1 MPNLI
6 VLTGLRKGIVVP
18 VGDTHVI
25 GRSVAADLRL
35 PDFLLGP
42 EHARI
47 ETSPEGFRLRDLA
60 SINGTFKNGTR
71 VHEATEI
78 VPGDVIHVG
87 STELLFTEAEALD
100 DSVLAAASPAMMEL
114 ADSDDDASGFG
125 SAETSAPT
133 MVLPLVHAI
142 ERAFSRAGN
151 LTEFLDRV
159 AVHFARSSG
168 GPRVQIVV
176 RRGREESARVVLSA
190 RVHGIDVLHDEGP
203 SEAPSGEVLTSFE
216 CMASYQVQGEDGE
229 RAVYCVLPRAHSIE
243 GVIAVFGLK
252 KELSVATL
260 AELDVVSSLAAVYF
274 RNHLLLE
281 DQALQN
287 KALAEAQR
295 RLTRWNEEL
304 QLAVASRT
312 ADVERAAR
320 SYRELFEDS
329 QDGIFTVDEKGALES
344 VNRRAVEVLGAQ
356 AEIESEIW
364 GVIGERGSQLLFG
377 NQAPQRES
385 YASWLAEL
393 EEPRLVTF
401 PVPQEGSGGERM
413 AELLARR
420 TQASGGAAGLHCVV
434 RDVTLRYE
442 TEQKMR
448 LFSRVVES
456 VPDAVV
462 TLDPEGV
469 VTSWNPGAQTLY
481 GYSAHEV
488 IGELIPIVPDNRV
501 GEFERL
507 LEAAAQGRTLEFRTT
522 RVGHDDREIR
532 VQSTIAPVP
541 DGTGRLDG
549 LVEITRDL
557 QPQLNLEER
566 MRWKERMASFGE
578 LAAGLAH
585 EVGNPLANLLSGTEL
600 LLARAHSPEEAKE
613 VHLVLRSEIKRLQ
626 RLVRQTLTLAR
637 WKAPDIERVQLPA
650 VLDFVADAVRPR
662 AAEDSISVVREDS
675 SHGDLVIEAD
685 SDQLKQALV
694 NLASNALEAMEAGGQ
709 LTLAC
714 EVEPHQVLIE
724 VRDTGKG
731 ISSENLPRV
740 YDLYYSRRS
749 GGSGI
754 GLSIVKRII
763 EAHQGKV
770 DVMSEVG
777 VGSTFQITL
786 PREQEGG
793 QP

>member
-6 VLTGLRKGIVVP
+6 VLTGLRKGIVVA
-18 VGDTHVI
+18 VGQVHVI
-25 GRSVAADLRL
+25 GRSGEVDLRL

-47 ETSPEGFRLRDLA
+47 ESSPEGFRLRDLA
-60 SINGTFKNGTR
+60 STNGTFKNGTR
-71 VHEATEI
+71 VHGETTLAL
-78 VPGDVIHVG
+78 GDVIHVG
-87 STELLFTEAEALD
+87 STDLLFTEESTLD
-100 DSVLAAASPAMMEL
+100 DSTLAAASPSMMAL
-114 ADSDDDASGFG
+114 ADSVDESGFG
-125 SAETSAPT
+125 RSGTTAPT

-142 ERAFSRAGN
+142 ERAFSRAGD
-151 LTEFLDRV
+151 LSEFLERV
-159 AVHFARSSG
+159 AVHFARTSRGS
-168 GPRVQIVV
+168 RVQIAV
-176 RRGREESARVVLSA
+176 RRGGEAPLKVVLSA
-190 RVHGIDVLHDEGP
+190 KVQGIEVIHETGSPGP
-203 SEAPSGEVLTSFE
+203 PTLELLAALARQV
-216 CMASYQVQGEDGE
+216 SYQIPEGDAAG
-229 RAVYCVLPRAHSIE
+229 VYCVLPRAHEIE
-243 GVIAVFGLK
+243 GVIKVSGF
-252 KELSVATL
+252 KEPLTPATM
-260 AELDVVSSLAAVYF
+260 AELDVVASLAAVYF

-287 KALAEAQR
+287 RALAEAQR

-304 QLAVASRT
+304 QVAVASRT
-312 ADVERAAR
+312 AEVEQAAR

-329 QDGIFTVDEKGALES
+329 QDGIFTVDGQGALRS
-344 VNRRAVEVLGAQ
+344 VNRRAVEVLGPKARV
-356 AEIESEIW
+356 ESEIW
-364 GVIGERGSQLLFG
+364 RVLGREGTRVLFG
-377 NQAPQRES
+377 VAEFGAEDYSP
-385 YASWLAEL
+385 WLDAL
-393 EEPRLVTF
+393 DEPRLVTF
-401 PVPQEGSGGERM
+401 PVPHEASEHM
-413 AELLARR
+413 VELLAQR
-420 TQASGGAAGLHCVV
+420 THPQDGVPGLHCVV

-469 VTSWNPGAQTLY
+469 VTSWNPGAQRLY

-488 IGELIPIVPDNRV
+488 VGELIPIVPDNRV

-522 RVGHDDREIR
+522 RVGHDDKEIR

-541 DGTGRLDG
+541 DGAGKLGG

-557 QPQLNLEER
+557 SAQLNLEER

-585 EVGNPLANLLSGTEL
+585 EVGNPLANLLSGVEL
-600 LLARAHSPEEAKE
+600 LLARPHAPDEAQE
-613 VHLVLRSEIKRLQ
+613 VHQVLRAEIKRLQ

-637 WKAPDIERVQLPA
+637 WKPPDLEQVEVPA

-662 AAEDSISVVREDS
+662 AAEASVTVIREDS
-675 SHGDLVIEAD
+675 RAEDLSIEAD
-685 SDQLKQALV
+685 PDQLKQALV
-694 NLASNALEAMEAGGQ
+694 NLASNALEAMSPGGE
-709 LTLAC
+709 LTLAS
-714 EVEPHQVLIE
+714 EVEPHQVSIE

-731 ISSENLPRV
+731 ISSEDLPRV

-770 DVMSEVG
+770 EVVSEVG
-777 VGSTFQITL
+777 VGTTFQITL
-786 PREQEGG
+786 PRFQEGDLK
-793 QP
+793 

>member
-1 MPNLI
+1 VPNLI
-6 VLTGLRKGIVVP
+6 VLTGLRRGIVVP
-18 VGDTHVI
+18 VGEVHVI
-25 GRSVAADLRL
+25 GRSGKVDLRL

-47 ETSPEGFRLRDLA
+47 ESSSEGFRLRDLA
-60 SINGTFKNGTR
+60 STNGTFRNGTR
-71 VHEATEI
+71 VHGETALCL
-78 VPGDVIHVG
+78 GDVIHVG
-87 STELLFTEAEALD
+87 STDVLFTEEGALT
-100 DSVLAAASPAMMEL
+100 DSILAAASSCMMTLTGSSVDE
-114 ADSDDDASGFG
+114 SGLPQAG
-125 SAETSAPT
+125 ASAPT

-142 ERAFSRAGN
+142 ERAFSRAGD
-151 LTEFLDRV
+151 LDEFLERV
-159 AVHFARSSG
+159 AVHFARTSRGS
-168 GPRVQIVV
+168 RVQIAV
-176 RRGREESARVVLSA
+176 RRGEAPLGVVLSA
-190 RVHGIDVLHDEGP
+190 AVQGIEVHHDPGSP
-203 SEAPSGEVLTSFE
+203 EAPSSELVRALGRQG
-216 CMASYQVQGEDGE
+216 SYQVPEGDVGS
-229 RAVYCVLPRAHSIE
+229 VYCVLPRAHEIE
-243 GVIAVFGLK
+243 GVIAVF
-252 KELSVATL
+252 ELQDPLPPATL
-260 AELDVVSSLAAVYF
+260 SELDVVASLAAVYF

-281 DQALQN
+281 DQARQN
-287 KALAEAQR
+287 RALAEAQR

-312 ADVERAAR
+312 AEVQRSAR

-329 QDGIFTVDEKGALES
+329 QDGIFTVDPRGALQS
-344 VNRRAVEVLGAQ
+344 VNRRAAEVLGPLATVD
-356 AEIESEIW
+356 SEFW
-364 GVIGERGSQLLFG
+364 SVIGEQGTRLLFG
-377 NQAPQRES
+377 GQSMSPES
-385 YASWLAEL
+385 YGDWLGRL

-401 PVPQEGSGGERM
+401 LVRDEARER
-413 AELLARR
+413 AVELLAQRIHPQDQLP
-420 TQASGGAAGLHCVV
+420 TLHCVV

-462 TLDPEGV
+462 TMDPEGV
-469 VTSWNPGAQTLY
+469 ITSWNPGAQNLY

-488 IGELIPIVPDNRV
+488 VGELIPIVPDARV

-541 DGTGRLDG
+541 DGAGNLGG

-557 QPQLNLEER
+557 RAQLNLEER

-585 EVGNPLANLLSGTEL
+585 EVGNPLANLLSGVEL
-600 LLARAHSPEEAKE
+600 LLARPHAPDEANE
-613 VHLVLRSEIKRLQ
+613 VHRVLRSEIKRLQ

-637 WKAPDIERVQLPA
+637 WKPPDLEEVPLPS
-650 VLDFVADAVRPR
+650 VLDFVANAVRPR
-662 AAEDSISVVREDS
+662 AAEASISVIREDTAL
-675 SHGDLVIEAD
+675 GDLTIEAD
-685 SDQLKQALV
+685 PDQLKQALV

-714 EVEPHQVLIE
+714 DVEPHQVLIE

-731 ISSENLPRV
+731 ISSEDLPRV

-770 DVMSEVG
+770 EVMSELG
-777 VGSTFQITL
+777 AGTTFQITL
-786 PREQEGG
+786 PRSQEG
-793 QP
+793 QLK